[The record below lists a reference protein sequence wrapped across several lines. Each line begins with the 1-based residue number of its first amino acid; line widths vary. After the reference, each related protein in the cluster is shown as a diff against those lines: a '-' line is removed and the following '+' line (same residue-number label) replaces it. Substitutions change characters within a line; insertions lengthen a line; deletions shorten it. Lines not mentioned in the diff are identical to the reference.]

1 MFQETAINPLITNIM
16 EAVIE
21 DENHGLLDNA
31 NTGEILAKYVQ
42 TPEYDNRTGSGPC
55 QFSSKF
61 NYPNQTMECSMPLP
75 LKWADLYSTWNLA
88 FVSNF
93 PDFVYYLPKL
103 LIPSVS
109 GYQNNPAS
117 YLWSRVLALY
127 TYIHWTMNWNIYYD
141 FERIQWKQDSITQ
154 NWGSANKKSKD
165 DYVEMLADA
174 MSTTAKEIESKP
186 RPNLYIS
193 LAQFALDSILLPLSR
208 EGPYKVL

>member
-1 MFQETAINPLITNIM
+1 MFKETAINPLITNIM

-31 NTGEILAKYVQ
+31 NAGEILAKYVQ

-55 QFSSKF
+55 QFSSDHKI
-61 NYPNQTMECSMPLP
+61 MECSMPLP
-75 LKWADLYSTWNLA
+75 LRWADLYSTWNLA

-109 GYQNNPAS
+109 GYRSNPAS
-117 YLWSRVLALY
+117 YLWSRLLALY
-127 TYIHWTMNWNIYYD
+127 TYIHWTMNWNIYND
-141 FERIQWKQDSITQ
+141 FERIQWKQDSITM
-154 NWGSANKKSKD
+154 NWGLANKKSKN
-165 DYVEMLADA
+165 DYVELLANA
-174 MSTTAKEIESKP
+174 MSTTPMDIESKP
-186 RPNLYIS
+186 RPNLYLS
-193 LAQFALDSILLPLSR
+193 LTEFVWDSIWLPVLR